1 MSKLSHCFCSQNYSR
16 HREFSDFQPKILM
29 TTMRSFIFKVKHIT
43 YTLNVNP
50 VLKRVFHTVL
60 YLGKAWL
67 LSVIYK
73 TMILNQPSRFPSDL
87 HMVQHTVQ
95 HNQAPNFIHP
105 VFDHTRQFHF
115 ACLVTRQEKEQK
127 TLRAV
132 ARLRKEHASRTVA
145 QNLVGFSQDKRKSST
160 TCW

>member
-1 MSKLSHCFCSQNYSR
+1 MEAQGEAKKGSHRSKLSHCFCSQNYSR

-105 VFDHTRQFHF
+105 VVRRFLPSITHVSFTW
-115 ACLVTRQEKEQK
+115 LV
-127 TLRAV
+127 
-132 ARLRKEHASRTVA
+132 
-145 QNLVGFSQDKRKSST
+145 
-160 TCW
+160 W